1 MQESPFLQ
9 RQREKFRKEG
19 RQQGYQQGAKAA
31 TRSNLITVL
40 NAKFNVDIGCVLTP
54 VLEDIDDLQRLEQ
67 LYLNAVKANNTIF
80 INYSIIT
87 GC

>member
-19 RQQGYQQGAKAA
+19 YQQGAKTA

-40 NAKFNVDIGCVLTP
+40 NTKFNVDIGCVLTP